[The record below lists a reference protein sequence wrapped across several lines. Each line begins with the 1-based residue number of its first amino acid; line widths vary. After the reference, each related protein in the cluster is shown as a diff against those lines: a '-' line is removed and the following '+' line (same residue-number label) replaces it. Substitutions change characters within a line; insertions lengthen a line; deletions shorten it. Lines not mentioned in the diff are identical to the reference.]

1 MRLFY
6 LREAPGL
13 PTIKT
18 QKIALGL
25 DKVAADDPVYIDL
38 NPKRRRATPGGPFPE
53 LALAI
58 RALRVGENDELA
70 VAIPA
75 ILGGSRGQVLEVM
88 QAVGAR
94 QASVF
99 NAATDKAIPWNPEAL
114 AVLDFAGEAETFTR
128 AASLRKARVRR
139 AELGRGNGKPG
150 AIDKEK
156 NPKAHAAAL
165 KIWLDPEFTGNQA
178 AEKIGV
184 SPSTA
189 YRELGPRDQPIF
201 GRKKHK

>member
-1 MRLFY
+1 M
-6 LREAPGL
+6 REAPGL
-13 PTIKT
+13 PTIKA

-25 DKVAADDPVYIDL
+25 DKIADDDPVYIDV
-38 NPKRRRATPGGPFPE
+38 NPKRKRATPGEPFPE

-58 RALRVGENDELA
+58 RALRPGDELGVAMPA
-70 VAIPA
+70 V
-75 ILGGSRGQVLEVM
+75 LGGSQGQVLEVM
-88 QAVGAR
+88 QAIGAK
-94 QASVF
+94 QSAIF
-99 NAATDKAIPWNPEAL
+99 NAERGELVPWEPAALKVLEFAREA
-114 AVLDFAGEAETFTR
+114 DTFTR

-165 KIWLDPEFTGNQA
+165 KIWLDPELTGNQA
-178 AEKIGV
+178 AAKIGV

-189 YRELGPRDQPIF
+189 YRELGSRDQPIF
-201 GRKKHK
+201 GRKPK

>member
-1 MRLFY
+1 LFY

-13 PTIKT
+13 PSIKA

-25 DKVAADDPVYIDL
+25 DRVADDDPVWIDM
-38 NPKRRRATPGGPFPE
+38 NPKRKRATPGEPFPE

-58 RALRVGENDELA
+58 RALRSGDELA
-70 VAIPA
+70 VAVPA
-75 ILGGSRGQVLEVM
+75 VLGGSRRQALEVM
-88 QAVGAR
+88 QAVGAK
-94 QASVF
+94 QAAIF
-99 NAATDKAIPWNPEAL
+99 NAERDEVIPWEPAAL
-114 AVLDFAGEAETFTR
+114 KVLEFAGDAEAFTR

-165 KIWLDPEFTGNQA
+165 KIWLDPELTGNQA
-178 AEKIGV
+178 AEQIGI

-189 YRELGPRDQPIF
+189 YRKLGSRDQPIF
-201 GRKKHK
+201 GRKPK

>member
-1 MRLFY
+1 MKLFY

-13 PTIKT
+13 PSIKA

-25 DKVAADDPVYIDL
+25 DRVADDDPVYIDL
-38 NPKRRRATPGGPFPE
+38 NSKRKRATPGEPWPE

-58 RALRVGENDELA
+58 RALRKGEDDQLA

-99 NAATDKAIPWNPEAL
+99 NAAADKAIPWNPEAL

-128 AASLRKARVRR
+128 AASLRKARKAR
-139 AELGRGNGKPG
+139 AESGKPYG
-150 AIDKEK
+150 KPAK
-156 NPKAHAAAL
+156 L
-165 KIWLDPEFTGNQA
+165 TGNAIEAARAIWMDPSLTRKEA
-178 AEKIGV
+178 AEKLGF
-184 SPSTA
+184 SPA
-189 YRELGPRDQPIF
+189 HGYRIF
-201 GRKKHK
+201 GPAGLPPLRKVEKK